1 MCPPLWQ
8 TTRRRSM
15 GWPLRVPVIL
25 EAASPNSY
33 QWYNRVSVYTGLP
46 DVLGWPDHEEEERYA
61 TQLGTRLADIGT
73 MYSSPDTVQTMSLL
87 HLYHVRY
94 VYVGALERS
103 TYGPWNKFDHMA
115 GLRVVYQSDGVTIY
129 EVL

>member
-1 MCPPLWQ
+1 MRMWPARLLSWKLHLPTRISGTTAFPFIPACPMC
-8 TTRRRSM
+8 
-15 GWPLRVPVIL
+15 
-25 EAASPNSY
+25 
-33 QWYNRVSVYTGLP
+33 
-46 DVLGWPDHEEEERYA
+46 
-61 TQLGTRLADIGT
+61 LADIGT

-103 TYGPWNKFDHMA
+103 TYGPLNKFDHMA